1 MSNIKEFWLD
11 PNKEYTRNELRD
23 MFSTI
28 RPSTSFIVHYKGRKY
43 IVHEGNSNVEDFIC
57 KLIPDEYERFTQISP
72 SFIIPRLCDNS
83 DDSTRLKYGSE
94 FKRKF
99 KYEGDFDEFLNVNL
113 STFCFNYLLPKSL
126 YQKYTHNSFYSWDL
140 SFLCDDDHMREKLSD
155 AYNEKQRQFKQEIIK
170 EYKITLEAYEAEEAT
185 KRQAN
190 DSVLGDNKYIPLYN
204 FFISLLFHAMALIL
218 YIVKLQKSTEYFW
231 IFISAELCFAV
242 LTVAL
247 FPDCYYDDDF
257 ITLNESYAS
266 SYEILMLIGV
276 AISMILIFVNFPQ
289 FFNIGGK
296 IIMRFLS
303 R

>member
-28 RPSTSFIVHYKGRKY
+28 RPSTSFIVHYKGIKY

-57 KLIPDEYERFTQISP
+57 KLIPDEYERFTQIST

-83 DDSTRLKYGSE
+83 VDSTRLKYGSE

-99 KYEGDFDEFLNVNL
+99 KYEGDFDEFLNANL
-113 STFCFNYLLPKSL
+113 NSFHFNHLLPERLS
-126 YQKYTHNSFYSWDL
+126 QKYTHNSFFSWDY
-140 SFLCDDDHMREKLSD
+140 SFLCDDEYAQKKLND
-155 AYNEKQRQFKQEIIK
+155 AYNEHRRQFKREIIN
-170 EYKITLEAYEAEEAT
+170 EYKIALESYEAEEEI
-185 KRQAN
+185 KRKSSA
-190 DSVLGDNKYIPLYN
+190 SLYDHN
-204 FFISLLFHAMALIL
+204 FNPKINFIISLLVHAVGIIIFARN
-218 YIVKLQKSTEYFW
+218 LQESTKYFW
-231 IFISAELCFAV
+231 MFIISEIILIIITAIML
-242 LTVAL
+242 
-247 FPDCYYDDDF
+247 PDCYYSDD
-257 ITLNESYAS
+257 ESRIDTHYARI
-266 SYEILMLIGV
+266 YEITTDVGV
-276 AISMILIFVNFPQ
+276 IFTMILIFVNFPQ

>member
-28 RPSTSFIVHYKGRKY
+28 RPSTSFIVHYKGIKY

-83 DDSTRLKYGSE
+83 VDSTKLKYGSE

-99 KYEGDFDEFLNVNL
+99 KYEGDFDEFLNANL
-113 STFCFNYLLPKSL
+113 NSFHFNHLLPERLS
-126 YQKYTHNSFYSWDL
+126 QKYTHNSFFSWDL
-140 SFLCDDDHMREKLSD
+140 SFLCDDEYAQKKLCD
-155 AYNEKQRQFKQEIIK
+155 AYNEHRMQFKREIIN
-170 EYKITLEAYEAEEAT
+170 EYKVALESYEAEEAA
-185 KRQAN
+185 KIQAN
-190 DSVLGDNKYIPLYN
+190 DWALGKKYIPLYN

-231 IFISAELCFAV
+231 MFISAEICFAV
-242 LTVAL
+242 LSVAL
-247 FPDCYYDDDF
+247 FPDCYYDDDL

>member
-23 MFSTI
+23 MLSTI

-43 IVHEGNSNVEDFIC
+43 IVHEGNCNVEDFIC

-72 SFIIPRLCDNS
+72 SFITPRLYSDS
-83 DDSTRLKYGSE
+83 DDSTRLWHGS
-94 FKRKF
+94 KF
-99 KYEGDFDEFLNVNL
+99 KSKFKHESDFDEFLNTNL
-113 STFCFNYLLPKSL
+113 STFHFNYLLPKSL
-126 YQKYTHNSFYSWDL
+126 SQKYTHNSFYSWDL
-140 SFLCDDDHMREKLSD
+140 SFLCDDDRMQEKLSD
-155 AYNEKQRQFKQEIIK
+155 AYNEKQRRFEQEIIK
-170 EYKITLEAYEAEEAT
+170 EYKIALEAYEAEEAT
-185 KRQAN
+185 KKQDS
-190 DSVLGDNKYIPLYN
+190 DSVLGDNKYTPWCN
-204 FFISLLFHAMALIL
+204 FFISLLFHAIALIL
-218 YIVKLQKSTEYFW
+218 YITKLQKSTNYFW
-231 IFISAELCFAV
+231 MFIAAEICFAV

-296 IIMRFLS
+296 IIMRFLN

>member
-257 ITLNESYAS
+257 ITLNESYTS